1 MVELWFAIL
10 CLMLVIF
17 TVLGGW
23 DFGAGA
29 LHFVAARN
37 QEQRRML
44 IAAIGPLWTWNEVW
58 LVASGGV
65 LFVAFPRVLAI
76 SFPAYYLALFLVLWA
91 LILRGIALEVR
102 GLIDSGLWRAFWDTG
117 FAAANISLAIL
128 FGAAIGNVVR
138 GMPLQADVPLSL
150 PLFTNFG
157 VRGPLG
163 ILDWYTV
170 SVAVFTLVCLCA
182 HGASYLALKA
192 EGEVYRRARMLTK
205 WLWPAAVV
213 LLVAVSVETFYV
225 RPEMFTNM
233 AGRPLA
239 WIALVLTVGRNGS
252 HAQRPPRRCRRAN
265 ILGRMLLHRG
275 IDGQRGCKPFS
286 GDPLF
291 DCVRAIFDHRVQR
304 LVRREQSAG
313 SELLVAGGVRAEL
326 RLLLD
331 RREAL
336 PRPRTSVPIWARS
349 TIEGC
354 LSPIR

>member
-1 MVELWFAIL
+1 
-10 CLMLVIF
+10 
-17 TVLGGW
+17 
-23 DFGAGA
+23 
-29 LHFVAARN
+29 
-37 QEQRRML
+37 
-44 IAAIGPLWTWNEVW
+44 
-58 LVASGGV
+58 
-65 LFVAFPRVLAI
+65 VAFPRVLAI

-239 WIALVLTVGRNGS
+239 WIAIVLTVGGMAAMLSGPHAGAEGRTFWGGCFFIAGLMGSAAASLFPVILYSTVSGQYSITAYNGS
-252 HAQRPPRRCRRAN
+252 SDASSLRAASYWWPLAFALSFVYFWIVGKHYRGRAQASQY
-265 ILGRMLLHRG
+265 GH
-275 IDGQRGCKPFS
+275 
-286 GDPLF
+286 DP
-291 DCVRAIFDHRVQR
+291 Q
-304 LVRREQSAG
+304 
-313 SELLVAGGVRAEL
+313 
-326 RLLLD
+326 
-331 RREAL
+331 
-336 PRPRTSVPIWARS
+336 
-349 TIEGC
+349 
-354 LSPIR
+354 